1 MNTFFWILIIVGSFI
16 AILLIVAAFQID
28 EYTIESEVVI
38 NKPSDEIFNYIKLQQ
53 NQNYYNKWV
62 MADPAMKK
70 EYKGNDGMV
79 GFIYAWDSNNNQV
92 GKGEQETKKI
102 INGKQID
109 FEVRFERPFEGTSNT
124 TMITE
129 PLSENQTKVKWL
141 FKGKLNYQM
150 KIIHLL
156 LNLKKALGKDMDKS
170 LETLKTTLEA
180 K

>member
-1 MNTFFWILIIVGSFI
+1 MNTFFWILIIVGSI
-16 AILLIVAAFQID
+16 VAIVLVVAAFQID
-28 EYTIESEVVI
+28 EYMIEREVVI
-38 NKPSDEIFNYIKLQQ
+38 NKPKAEVFGYIKLQQ

-70 EYKGNDGMV
+70 EYKGTDGTV
-79 GFIYAWDSNNNQV
+79 GFVYAWDSNNNQV
-92 GKGEQETKKI
+92 GKGEQETVNLI
-102 INGKQID
+102 DGKQID
-109 FEVRFERPFEGTSNT
+109 FEVRFERPFVGTSNT

-141 FKGKLNYQM
+141 FKGRLNYQM
-150 KIIHLL
+150 KIIHLI

-170 LETLKTTLEA
+170 LETLKNTLEL